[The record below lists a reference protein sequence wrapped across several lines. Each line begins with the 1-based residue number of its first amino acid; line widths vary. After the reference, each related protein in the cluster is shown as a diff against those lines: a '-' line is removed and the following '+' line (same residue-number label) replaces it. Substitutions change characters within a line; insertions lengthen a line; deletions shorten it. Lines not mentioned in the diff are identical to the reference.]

1 MRSMRVALAVLAA
14 VWATACNQ
22 VEIEPTQGRAA
33 ADPGQG
39 EAPRPPAAPDAPD
52 VVLITI
58 DTLRADHVGGYGAPD
73 VATPALDAL
82 IAEGLRFERAY
93 ATAPLTLPSH
103 ASMLTGLYPPRHGVR
118 HNGVFH
124 LGQEAE
130 TLAESFQ
137 AAGFHTGA
145 VVGSFVLSAQFGLHQ
160 GFDHYDDQFGEKRSA
175 GSGFQER
182 TATQVT
188 DHALAWLAT
197 VDDPFFLWVHYYD
210 PHADYQPPAPWS
222 ERFAG
227 RLYDGEVAYVDSEI
241 GRLIEALE
249 ERGRFDRTVVA
260 VTSDHGEAL
269 GEHGESTHGYFL
281 YDAVLRVPLILRG
294 PGLPSGQARADLV
307 SGAAVA
313 PTLAQLAGLS
323 GFDEVDVA
331 SLLGTPVEG
340 QGPPYSETLAT
351 ELDFG
356 WAPLHAT
363 RSGSHSYIRAPRRE
377 LFDAVADP
385 RQERNLLAGVASPAA
400 AAVQEE
406 LDGHIAAILAAG
418 RPLAPVEIDAQT
430 AAQMQA
436 LGYLVSTAPTERT
449 GMDPKDG
456 QRWIELSMAA
466 LGAYFDHRFDD
477 ARRMAQEVLEAFPD
491 SGRMHGILARIA
503 VSTGR
508 PDQALPHA
516 EMLLR
521 LQPASADHHAL
532 LGLVRLRLGDL
543 PGAVAAFESGL
554 QRDPEHHGAHLGA
567 MWKLKVG
574 GSVEDAAHHAER
586 AIALGGGDVM
596 IMDRVAETWEGLGQY
611 EQALATYQRASA
623 MQPDSEHLHMRLAI
637 QYARLDDREPFLRHV
652 RLAGAAAARPDM
664 RNRLGIALA
673 ARGAHAEAELIFREL
688 LGQHPGNRLARL
700 NLGRLLDSTGRSEE
714 AAALRTAP
722 APAAPAE

>member
-1 MRSMRVALAVLAA
+1 MRSVRLGLALWIAVGA
-14 VWATACNQ
+14 VACNR
-22 VEIEPTQGRAA
+22 VDVAA
-33 ADPGQG
+33 SG
-39 EAPRPPAAPDAPD
+39 APD

-58 DTLRADHVGGYGAPD
+58 DTLRADHVGGYGARD
-73 VATPALDAL
+73 VATPTLDAL
-82 IAEGLRFERAY
+82 IAGGLRFDHAY

-118 HNGVFH
+118 HNGVFR

-130 TLAESFQ
+130 TLAEAFQ
-137 AAGFHTGA
+137 RAGFETGA

-188 DHALAWLAT
+188 DQALAWLAT
-197 VDDPFFLWVHYYD
+197 VERPFFLWVHYYD
-210 PHADYQPPAPWS
+210 PHADYQPPEPWA

-227 RLYDGEVAYVDSEI
+227 RLYDGEIAYVDSQVA
-241 GRLIEALE
+241 RLLEALE
-249 ERGRFDRTVVA
+249 ARGRFDRTVVA

-281 YDAVLRVPLILRG
+281 YDSVLHVPLILRG
-294 PGLPSGQARADLV
+294 PGVPAGETRAELV
-307 SGAAVA
+307 SNAALA
-313 PTLAQLAGLS
+313 PTLAQLAGLP
-323 GFDEVDVA
+323 GFEDVDVA
-331 SLLGTPVEG
+331 SLLAIPRGEQPL
-340 QGPPYSETLAT
+340 PYAETLAT

-363 RSGSHSYIRAPRRE
+363 RSETHSYIRAPRPE
-377 LFDAVADP
+377 LFDAVGDP
-385 RQERNLLAGVASPAA
+385 QQQRNLLAEIIPPAVAVA
-400 AAVQEE
+400 QEE
-406 LDGHIAAILAAG
+406 LDGHIARILAAG
-418 RPLAPVEIDAQT
+418 QPLAPVEIDAQT

-436 LGYLVSTAPTERT
+436 LGYLVSAGRIERT

-456 QRWIELSMAA
+456 QRWIELSMDA

-503 VSTGR
+503 VATGR

-516 EMLLR
+516 EALLKS
-521 LQPASADHHAL
+521 QPESADHHAL

-554 QRDPEHHGAHLGA
+554 QRDPQHHGAHLGA
-567 MWKLKVG
+567 MWKMKVG
-574 GSVEDAAHHAER
+574 GSAEEAAHHAER

-596 IMDRVAETWEGLGQY
+596 IMDRVGETWEGLGEY
-611 EQALATYQRASA
+611 ARALAIYQSA
-623 MQPDSEHLHMRLAI
+623 LAAQPGSEHLHMRLAI
-637 QYARLDDREPFLRHV
+637 QYARLDDRDSFLRHAQQ
-652 RLAGAAAARPDM
+652 AGAAAARPDM
-664 RNRLGIALA
+664 RNRLGIVLA
-673 ARGAHAEAELIFREL
+673 ARGAHGEAEVIFREL
-688 LGQHPGNRLARL
+688 LKQQPGNQLARL
-700 NLGRLLDSTGRSEE
+700 NLARLLTVTHRPDEG
-714 AAALRTAP
+714 AALRQSP
-722 APAAPAE
+722 VPAAAAQ